1 MHNVFSRFHLTGVA
15 FEYLLKLV
23 SAHLPDSKHCVS
35 IKSLHAEEVYG
46 CSLDISAH
54 LSTIV

>member
-23 SAHLPDSKHCVS
+23 SAHLPDSKHCV
-35 IKSLHAEEVYG
+35 KSLHAEKVVFT
-46 CSLDISAH
+46 D
-54 LSTIV
+54 VPWM